1 MKGSNTSENASTD
14 IVNLGVSVKNEKTI
28 VYISSLIIRN
38 DKLDKN
44 WKQVDELIEKQW
56 LVNHLL
62 FLYNENIKLGMLNK
76 RGLQIN
82 ESGTKQLL
90 KKFCFDMSKW
100 CDTTCMDKP
109 TTTTEHIV
117 NRKTVNKNLR
127 TYSYLLQDFK
137 WYQRWKR
144 SSSQEKRKW

>member
-38 DKLDKN
+38 EKLDKN
-44 WKQVDELIEKQW
+44 WKQVDELIKKQW

-76 RGLQIN
+76 RGL
-82 ESGTKQLL
+82 
-90 KKFCFDMSKW
+90 
-100 CDTTCMDKP
+100 
-109 TTTTEHIV
+109 
-117 NRKTVNKNLR
+117 
-127 TYSYLLQDFK
+127 
-137 WYQRWKR
+137 
-144 SSSQEKRKW
+144 

>member
-38 DKLDKN
+38 EKLDKK

-62 FLYNENIKLGMLNK
+62 FLYNENIKLGILNK
-76 RGLQIN
+76 RGL
-82 ESGTKQLL
+82 
-90 KKFCFDMSKW
+90 
-100 CDTTCMDKP
+100 
-109 TTTTEHIV
+109 
-117 NRKTVNKNLR
+117 
-127 TYSYLLQDFK
+127 
-137 WYQRWKR
+137 
-144 SSSQEKRKW
+144 

>member
-44 WKQVDELIEKQW
+44 WKQVDELIKKQW

-76 RGLQIN
+76 RGL
-82 ESGTKQLL
+82 
-90 KKFCFDMSKW
+90 
-100 CDTTCMDKP
+100 
-109 TTTTEHIV
+109 
-117 NRKTVNKNLR
+117 
-127 TYSYLLQDFK
+127 
-137 WYQRWKR
+137 
-144 SSSQEKRKW
+144 